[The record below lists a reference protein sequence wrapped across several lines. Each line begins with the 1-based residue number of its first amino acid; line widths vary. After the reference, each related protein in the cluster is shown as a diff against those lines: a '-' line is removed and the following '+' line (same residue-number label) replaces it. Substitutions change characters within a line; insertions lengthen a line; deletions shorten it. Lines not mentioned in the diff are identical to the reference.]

1 MRINYKVWKEYWEG
15 EMREENAAVV
25 YVSAAE
31 AITHNG
37 QYSDNQKAKMME
49 ALSNAWNKHIRK

>member
-1 MRINYKVWKEYWEG
+1 MRINYKKWKSYWKE
-15 EMREENAAVV
+15 EMSRGNAGVV

-37 QYSDNQKAKMME
+37 QYSDNQKVKMMKT
-49 ALSNAWNKHIRK
+49 LSNAWMKYLGK